1 MNDFSVESTQTPV
14 SAPAPEQFASGM
26 TAADDWRASLP
37 ESWADKL
44 RDVAD
49 PDEAAEALERGLAY
63 HPATRAEDIRLELP
77 KDFSGHVDRDVQQH
91 FRELC
96 VQEGITPAQAQ
107 ALVDWQ
113 IGAERQMRERLVEEG
128 AAQLR
133 RSWGARFEQNRSEAL
148 RAFSALDRRMGGAL
162 SSSPAGRSMAN
173 DPSFVRAFYEIGRLL
188 SEDSLSAGIT
198 PAAGM
203 MRETAEETYNGMFRG
218 E

>member
-37 ESWADKL
+37 EGWAEKL

-77 KDFSGHVDRDVQQH
+77 RDFSGHVDRDVQQH

-113 IGAERQMRERLVEEG
+113 IRAER
-128 AAQLR
+128 
-133 RSWGARFEQNRSEAL
+133 
-148 RAFSALDRRMGGAL
+148 
-162 SSSPAGRSMAN
+162 
-173 DPSFVRAFYEIGRLL
+173 
-188 SEDSLSAGIT
+188 
-198 PAAGM
+198 
-203 MRETAEETYNGMFRG
+203 
-218 E
+218 